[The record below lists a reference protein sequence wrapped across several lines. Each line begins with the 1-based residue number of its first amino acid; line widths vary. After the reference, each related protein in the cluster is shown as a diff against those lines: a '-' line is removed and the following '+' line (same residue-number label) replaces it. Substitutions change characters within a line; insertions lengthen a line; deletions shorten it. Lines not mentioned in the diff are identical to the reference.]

1 MFNLNINKSE
11 KIIKKLKTKMLFLD
25 DLKILEGQLNI
36 IKKTFN
42 RIEPWKEN
50 KESLIYKIP
59 EKYKKDLLK
68 ILKINKKLYLITKT
82 SII

>member
-1 MFNLNINKSE
+1 
-11 KIIKKLKTKMLFLD
+11 
-25 DLKILEGQLNI
+25 LEEQLNV

-59 EKYKKDLLK
+59 EKYKKNLLK
-68 ILKINKKLYLITKT
+68 ILKINKKLFLITKT
-82 SII
+82 NII